1 MKIMGMIMVVL
12 LVVLFTSATV
22 NANEVRVVKMKC
34 TGYCVCTKCCG
45 PNACGLTS
53 TGKDARKTMGIA
65 ADPKLLPYKTKLN
78 VPGIGVMTVDDTGG
92 AMRQDAKKGI
102 CHIDI
107 RFASHE
113 DALKFGVKWLDVKIV
128 N

>member
-1 MKIMGMIMVVL
+1 MKVMGMFVL

-22 NANEVRVVKMKC
+22 NANEIRVIKMKC
-34 TGYCVCTKCCG
+34 TGYCLCAKCCG

-53 TGKDARKTMGIA
+53 TGKDARRTVGIA
-65 ADPKLLPYKTKLN
+65 ADPKLLPYGTQLKI
-78 VPGIGVMTVDDTGG
+78 PGLTGIMVVDDTGG
-92 AMRQDAKKGI
+92 AMRQDAKKGV

-107 RFASHE
+107 RFKTHQE
-113 DALKFGVKWLDVKIV
+113 ALNFGVKWLGVEII